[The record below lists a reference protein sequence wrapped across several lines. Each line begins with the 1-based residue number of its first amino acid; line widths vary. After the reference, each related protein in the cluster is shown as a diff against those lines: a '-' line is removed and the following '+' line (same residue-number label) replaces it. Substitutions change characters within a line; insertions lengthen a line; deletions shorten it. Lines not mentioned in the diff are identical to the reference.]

1 MKKLTVPGNVLI
13 TAELPELYDYL
24 LKFILI
30 GTRCS
35 TLERCWRTDE
45 HDMWGSSAG
54 GGGTGWMLMEGS
66 FAPAGAGGECP
77 GFLNR
82 GSRRTSRDAGL
93 PSTPAHLASPL
104 PAEQAIRA
112 WASRVEFASTLM
124 RLPSSTPAASI
135 AGGRIRNSKTLKVQ
149 CWDTAGQERFRSVT
163 RNYYRGACGA
173 VIVYDITSRRSFENL
188 SSWLA
193 DARALASPDL
203 AVVIVGNKADRP
215 EDDRQVPYLEAS
227 RWAQERGALFVEA
240 SSKTGE
246 NVEQPFILLA
256 RSILLAIESGTLDP
270 DAAGSGVS
278 YGSRELRRLEQQR
291 GCWCVGAAGLVWGEM
306 LLIEDEDGR

>member
-1 MKKLTVPGNVLI
+1 MQELTMTGHTLT

-30 GTRCS
+30 GDSGVGKSC
-35 TLERCWRTDE
+35 
-45 HDMWGSSAG
+45 
-54 GGGTGWMLMEGS
+54 LMHH
-66 FAPAGAGGECP
+66 
-77 GFLNR
+77 FLND
-82 GSRRTSRDAGL
+82 GFRD
-93 PSTPAHLASPL
+93 PSPHT
-104 PAEQAIRA
+104 IG
-112 WASRVEFASTLM
+112 VEFASTLM

-135 AGGRIRNSKTLKVQ
+135 AGGRIPNSKTLKVQ

-227 RWAQERGALFVEA
+227 RWAQEHGALFVEA

-256 RSILLAIESGTLDP
+256 RSILLAVESGTLDP

-278 YGSRELRRLEQQR
+278 YGSRELRRVSSWNSSLN
-291 GCWCVGAAGLVWGEM
+291 VGASGKRGLFG
-306 LLIEDEDGR
+306 GRCC